1 MKNEMGIANPQ
12 ARRSVHI
19 RTKKQLSEFMVGRKV
34 YAYVSTGEHG
44 VDVRIYKDSAL
55 ELVDVAKAEGKA
67 LRAYRWPGDR
77 NDVAL
82 WFEEPM

>member
-1 MKNEMGIANPQ
+1 M
-12 ARRSVHI
+12 
-19 RTKKQLSEFMVGRKV
+19 
-34 YAYVSTGEHG
+34 STGEDILDD

-55 ELVDVAKAEGKA
+55 ELVEVAKAEGKA